1 MELRSY
7 QKQILDEL
15 AHLPA
20 AALFMGTGTGKT
32 ITAIN
37 KVKQNKTGKLL
48 IICPKNVTTQWELT
62 LRDEFPDL
70 KPLKFNKSD
79 TAAKKNDKLLT
90 ETYDIVI
97 INFDIVTKMTNLQ
110 TRINNNWTIIVDESH
125 RIKSMGTR
133 NSPVKSTRA
142 VLALSNKTKHKLILT
157 ATPTQGN
164 YGGYIDYYSQLYFLG
179 YLTMSYKAFTDRYTI
194 QVEEH
199 YGNSPYPVKTIVGYK
214 NTDEIDNLLKK
225 VSKRYIAK
233 AGDFP
238 PEHIKVM
245 LNKPPSY
252 DKLLQNKSYND
263 ILITNLSQKRIALKT
278 LLGGCITGYNAFGT
292 QYNYNDN
299 TNKIDWL
306 REFIEDTN
314 ERIVIF
320 YRYNVE
326 KKMLEGL
333 LNELGKKYI
342 VINGDTKDKYL
353 EVKKEWDIVIGQYQA
368 MSEALDGL
376 QHKSH
381 IEIFYSMPE
390 SSISYVQALG
400 RIDRIGQTDVP
411 MYYYLITENT
421 IEEQIYKLIEQK
433 VEFSEEILDRLCV

>member
-1 MELRSY
+1 MELRDY
-7 QKQILDEL
+7 QKQILNEL
-15 AHLPA
+15 SHLPA
-20 AALFMGTGTGKT
+20 IALFMGTGTGKT

-37 KVKQNKTGKLL
+37 KIKQNKTKKLL

-62 LRDEFPDL
+62 LLDEFPDL
-70 KPLKFNKSD
+70 KVLKFNKSD
-79 TAAKKNDKLLT
+79 TAAKKNDKVLT
-90 ETYDIVI
+90 ETYDIII
-97 INFDIVTKMTNLQ
+97 INFDIVAKMTNLANCV
-110 TRINNNWTIIVDESH
+110 NNTWSIVIDESH

-179 YLTMSYKAFTDRYTI
+179 YLDMSYKAFVDRYTI

-214 NTDEIDNLLKK
+214 NTDELDNLLKK

-233 AGDFP
+233 VGDFP

-245 LNKPPSY
+245 LPKPASY
-252 DKLLQNKSYND
+252 DKLMQTKSYND

-278 LLGGCITGYNAFGT
+278 LLGGCITGYNAFGV

-299 TNKIDWL
+299 KNKVDWL

-326 KKMLEGL
+326 KKMLESL
-333 LNELGKKYI
+333 LTELGKKYI
-342 VINGDTKDKYL
+342 VINGETKDKYL
-353 EVKKEWDIVIGQYQA
+353 EVKKDWEIVIGQYQA

-390 SSISYVQALG
+390 SSIAYVQALG

-411 MYYYLITENT
+411 IYYYLITEGT